1 MALVDFFV
9 GRHVELSPSA
19 PGAPSEWRLEML
31 TLVTVLLAPIVYL
44 SVRHGIQAC
53 GVVLVLLSTF
63 HFVKNPAAYR
73 QALSAPWMKPLVYSF
88 AALFLATAITQA
100 VRMKAHWPSFD
111 GPSKIL
117 LGAAV
122 FLFFRTRAISIARVL
137 EVGLPL
143 GLLAVSIAV
152 RFNSNAPIAWLD
164 RFATSFV
171 DPNSLGSQTLILTML
186 CLFSIRLF
194 GKEPNWLLLL
204 KAVAAAAGVYI
215 TIHAQSRGSWL
226 AILPLLVL
234 WLVLQISRMKERQ
247 PTAYLLPMALVS
259 AAIAAMVSGYEY
271 SSIISD
277 RGNNAYKDISDWLNE
292 INHDSPSGI
301 RLSLWKISLSLAWN
315 SPFFGYGET
324 GYQALLSNHPLNVPA
339 YRSAFEYLTF
349 AGPHSDVLAKLLSM
363 GVIGVFAYIATM
375 VIPWAYFWAHRSDE
389 NPATLAASHLGLYFI
404 TGVFVCGLTNEM
416 LSLKYLCTFF
426 GLMIAG
432 LASDVA
438 KRVK

>member
-1 MALVDFFV
+1 MALVDFFS
-9 GRHVELSPSA
+9 GRHVDISPSTQ
-19 PGAPSEWRLEML
+19 GESRVEVI
-31 TLVTVLLAPIVYL
+31 TVVTVLLAPIVYL

-53 GVVLVLLSTF
+53 GVILVLLSAF
-63 HFVKNPAAYR
+63 HFVKNPSVYR
-73 QALSAPWMKPLVYSF
+73 QALTAPGIKPLVFAF

-100 VRMKAHWPSFD
+100 VRLKVHWSSFD

-122 FLFFRTRAISIARVL
+122 FLFFRTRNISVARVL

-194 GKEPNWLLLL
+194 GKEPPWLLLL
-204 KAVAAAAGVYI
+204 KVVAAAAGVYI

-234 WLVLQISRMKERQ
+234 WLILQYSRLKDR
-247 PTAYLLPMALVS
+247 PAAYLLPLGLVS
-259 AAIAAMVSGYEY
+259 AAVAAMISGYEY

-277 RGNNAYKDISDWLNE
+277 RGNDAYKDISDWLNE
-292 INHDSPSGI
+292 INLDSPSGI

-324 GYQALLSNHPLNVPA
+324 GYQALLSHHPLNTPA

-349 AGPHSDVLAKLLSM
+349 AGPHSDMLAKLLSM
-363 GVIGVFAYIATM
+363 GLIGLFAYVATM
-375 VIPWAYFWAHRSDE
+375 VIPWTYFWAHRRDE
-389 NPATLAASHLGLYFI
+389 NPATLAASHLGMYFI
-404 TGVFVCGLTNEM
+404 TGVFICGLTNEM
-416 LSLKYLCTFF
+416 LSLKYLCSFF

-432 LASDVA
+432 LASDVS